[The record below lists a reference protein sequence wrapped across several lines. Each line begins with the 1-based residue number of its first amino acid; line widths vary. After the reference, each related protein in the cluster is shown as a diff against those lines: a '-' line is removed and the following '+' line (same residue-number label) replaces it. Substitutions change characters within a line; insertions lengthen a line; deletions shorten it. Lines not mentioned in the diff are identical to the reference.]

1 MINYR
6 TLINQSVER
15 QIAQLRRIG
24 QNLRNQ
30 NHAGNSS
37 GMQGVAKS
45 ISKNIDLSTTPITCN
60 GTSFQCNVSGS
71 GTTPIRPVAT
81 YPQNYDHLASNMQ
94 EGGRL
99 GVNYSN
105 NTIQNCRQNS
115 ICTEFTNQSL
125 RDTIGFENF
134 Q

>member
-1 MINYR
+1 MDIQHQINKIKRIGTY
-6 TLINQSVER
+6 LKNNNNHA
-15 QIAQLRRIG
+15 AQLKG
-24 QNLRNQ
+24 RNAMA
-30 NHAGNSS
+30 N
-37 GMQGVAKS
+37 S
-45 ISKNIDLSTTPITCN
+45 ISKNIDLPTTPLPCA
-60 GTSFQCNVSGS
+60 GASFQCVVAGS
-71 GTTPIRPVAT
+71 GTTPIKRVDMRPNGYDYLAT
-81 YPQNYDHLASNMQ
+81 NMQ

-99 GVNYSN
+99 GVSYAN